1 MPARQIIDVVFR
13 VDTDS
18 VQQQYP
24 QPSKN
29 PKKPTAISPEQ
40 AYFVSAPSSP
50 VQDVLSASVLTLKA
64 QRGGLLRWYSS
75 SNVSNGCYVI
85 IYNIKSAASIG
96 DALPLISPFRLQSV
110 QQEIPIPNP
119 DDPLHYSPTAQISSY
134 AQTQVDRIGQC
145 SYSMYFYLVTMPDG
159 QLETLGYYSWDFSLD
174 ILAV

>member
-50 VQDVLSASVLTLKA
+50 VQDLLSASVLTLKA
-64 QRGGLLRWYSS
+64 QRGGLLRWYPS

-85 IYNIKSAASIG
+85 IYNIKSAAVDAS
-96 DALPLISPFRLQSV
+96 ALPLISPFRLQVVPS
-110 QQEIPIPNP
+110 EIPIPDA
-119 DDPLHYSPTAQISSY
+119 DDPLHYNDTEQISSY
-134 AQTQVDRIGQC
+134 AQNQVDRNGQ
-145 SYSMYFYLVTMPDG
+145 SGYSMYFYLVAMQDS
-159 QLETLGYYSWDFSLD
+159 QLETLGY
-174 ILAV
+174 